1 MPSFLDALG
10 PIIDAFESLAIPYY
24 IGGSVASIAHGVP
37 RTTLD
42 VDIVAVIRPNQ
53 ARTLVEQL
61 ADAYF
66 LQIEDIQDAIVNRTS
81 FNALH
86 IATMIKVDVFLAP
99 NRPFDR
105 SKAQRARPGR
115 VTEYDTREFN
125 LTSPEDIVLQKL
137 EWYNMGGKISERQW
151 SDVQGV
157 IRVQHTALDVG
168 YLRRWATELH
178 LLDLLDRALQQA
190 MHLP

>member
-105 SKAQRARPGR
+105 SKAQRA
-115 VTEYDTREFN
+115 
-125 LTSPEDIVLQKL
+125 Q
-137 EWYNMGGKISERQW
+137 
-151 SDVQGV
+151 
-157 IRVQHTALDVG
+157 
-168 YLRRWATELH
+168 
-178 LLDLLDRALQQA
+178 
-190 MHLP
+190 